1 MPLELL
7 LDHGRMLR
15 HAGGLFSRSTAM
27 TARQGTQG
35 IVIVLIQSSQPLAS
49 ARGRF
54 PVGRFLP
61 DRDPARRDAEPTR
74 ASATLIDRLRRLLGR

>member
-1 MPLELL
+1 M
-7 LDHGRMLR
+7 R
-15 HAGGLFSRSTAM
+15 GGLFSRSTAM

-61 DRDPARRDAEPTR
+61 ERDPAPVRDAEPTR